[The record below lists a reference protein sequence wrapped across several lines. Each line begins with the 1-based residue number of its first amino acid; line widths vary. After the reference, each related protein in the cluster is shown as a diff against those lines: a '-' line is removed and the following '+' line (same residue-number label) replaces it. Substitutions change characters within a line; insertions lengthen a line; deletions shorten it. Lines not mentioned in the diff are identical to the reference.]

1 MTFKAVWL
9 RNVAKLNQGNDSN
22 NEAEGSKGNKEIELT
37 ELGQRLGMRNKEKNE
52 NFRVD
57 FMFTLEFTCFQRP
70 STD

>member
-9 RNVAKLNQGNDSN
+9 RNVAKLNQDNDSN

-52 NFRVD
+52 KGK
-57 FMFTLEFTCFQRP
+57 FQ
-70 STD
+70 S